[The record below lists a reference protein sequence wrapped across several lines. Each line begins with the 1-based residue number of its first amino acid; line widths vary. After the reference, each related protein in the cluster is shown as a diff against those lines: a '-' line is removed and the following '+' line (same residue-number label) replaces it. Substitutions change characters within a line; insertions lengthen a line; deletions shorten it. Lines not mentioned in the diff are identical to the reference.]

1 VRNSRYRFVIQANIC
16 LVRLFSGGIWASAG
30 PLLPFIIGAYGLS
43 SGAAAWFASISP
55 LAIIILTA
63 PLGLIASRISPKKL
77 FAFGA
82 ILQAGGLL
90 APLCSSFFPLLLTRA
105 AYALGAGITFPLIPA
120 LASEWFPARQV
131 PLVNGITLSF
141 NSLGNALAFL
151 FTVPIATAL
160 SFKGTMAVYSAG
172 ALVVALSWIFLGKDK
187 NRLKADRPVDPD
199 ASSERRPR
207 LTVRQALTQKSTILM
222 SLATMGCWGLGNSL
236 GAWLPS
242 YYHRVF
248 NMPLEKASSV
258 TATMTLVGIFA
269 SIAGGVL
276 PLRVHRRKPFL
287 IIPGLFLGLFAMV
300 AVLFHNILVIYLAI
314 GCHGFLNGLY
324 GPTLF
329 TIPFEIYRDSPRT
342 AALVAFTVQIA
353 GNVGNFITPL
363 MVGYLTDVTGSYL
376 PGFVISASL
385 SLFMLLAG
393 LLLPE
398 TA

>member
-1 VRNSRYRFVIQANIC
+1 MRNSRYRFVIQANIC

-30 PLLPFIIGAYGLS
+30 PLLPFIIGAYDLS

-160 SFKGTMAVYSAG
+160 SFRGTMAIYSAG
-172 ALVVALSWIFLGKDK
+172 ALVVALSWIVLGRDK
-187 NRLKADRPVDPD
+187 NRDKTAKPLEPN
-199 ASSERRPR
+199 ASFESRPR

-242 YYHRVF
+242 YYHSEL
-248 NMPLEKASSV
+248 NMPLGKASSV

-269 SIAGGVL
+269 SIAGGIL
-276 PLRVHRRKPFL
+276 PLRVHRRRPFL

-314 GCHGFLNGLY
+314 GCYGFLNGLY

-329 TIPFEIYRDSPRT
+329 TIPFEIHRDSPRT

-385 SLFMLLAG
+385 SSFMLVAG
-393 LLLPE
+393 LFLPE